1 MINALLRTA
10 IGITI
15 ATTATALSFA
25 AIASP
30 ASAAEFDT
38 PRIAMIATHGIDL
51 GSTAGRTAVAGRVRQ
66 AAQQVC
72 GANDADAWKHGGEIR
87 ACTANAIA
95 AATRRVA
102 AIAAASQLADA
113 TTKGATAQ

>member
-1 MINALLRTA
+1 MIRPLLRSL

-30 ASAAEFDT
+30 ASAAEFGT
-38 PRIAMIATHGIDL
+38 PRTAMIGTRGIDL
-51 GSTAGRTAVAGRVRQ
+51 GSTTGRAMVTARVRQ
-66 AAQQVC
+66 AALGVC
-72 GANDADAWKHGGEIR
+72 GANDADAWRHGGEVR

-95 AATRRVA
+95 AATQRVA
-102 AIAAASQLADA
+102 EITAASQLADA
-113 TTKGATAQ
+113 TTKGANAR